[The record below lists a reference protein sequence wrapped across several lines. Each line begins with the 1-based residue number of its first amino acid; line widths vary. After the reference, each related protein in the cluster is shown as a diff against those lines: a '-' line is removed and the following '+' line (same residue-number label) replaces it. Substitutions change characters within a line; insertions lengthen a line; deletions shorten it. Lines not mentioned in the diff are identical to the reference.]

1 MSLLT
6 KSQKKAELQ
15 VIKLSHLGYYRFTGD
30 ALLFGEK
37 EAWEVSKK
45 EVIQTQSKSWGKHS
59 DTADGNKT
67 FPHKLFCILA

>member
-1 MSLLT
+1 MKKMSLLT

-37 EAWEVSKK
+37 EA
-45 EVIQTQSKSWGKHS
+45 
-59 DTADGNKT
+59 
-67 FPHKLFCILA
+67 